1 MASAFAT
8 VSVDCNVSSFYFLFM
23 PLIPSRSTCWILD
36 DVDADFSAIWELVSV
51 FQQRQP
57 AVNAADILE
66 QLRQALTELQQQ
78 DYVRFYEGTHFNGDE
93 KPCTP
98 VLTADF
104 MAAQAE
110 DWKNQDWSVKQVKL
124 YITDSGRAFFLTHC
138 DSTFF

>member
-1 MASAFAT
+1 MT
-8 VSVDCNVSSFYFLFM
+8 
-23 PLIPSRSTCWILD
+23 LIPSCSTCWILD

-57 AVNAADILE
+57 GVNSADLTE
-66 QLRQALTELQQQ
+66 QLRHALTELQQH
-78 DYVRFYEGTHFNGDE
+78 DYLRFYEGIHFNGDE
-93 KPCTP
+93 KPFTP

-124 YITDSGRAFFLTHC
+124 SITDSGRAFFLRHC
-138 DSTFF
+138 DSTFFAGLS